1 LRVAAARPA
10 PSLVGSA
17 AFLIGLFSFAGGCG
31 DDSGLDAGGDT
42 STSTET
48 ETETETETGDGDGDG
63 ELLSAEP
70 EIILHPNQPM
80 VVDVIVE
87 LERAGQVE
95 LHHDEDLGVQVVS
108 WPSENEGRRHH
119 LRVRG
124 LAPSSDHSFTLTAT
138 DLNDD
143 SASVT
148 RPLTLTTNHHQP
160 GFRPSFEVEVS
171 DAAALDPSYR
181 LFDYTNAPLFDPSG
195 IFVID
200 ASGVTRWYYNSGS
213 PEFAGPTAIWAGI
226 EMLEDGSMLALR
238 DAAVTVIDEL
248 GEQRLRFSAFDY
260 DLPAFHH
267 EAHML
272 GNGNILT
279 LCNSFRD
286 IDFSSLDIGLGL
298 THVAADLLIEIDPAG
313 EIVWTWDAFDHLD
326 PLRLRS
332 APGAGLTYVNTTG
345 EEGYDW
351 THGNGM
357 VHSAHDD
364 LILLSM
370 RHQNWIV
377 AIDHGTGEVAWR
389 LGDEGDFELLE
400 GSWFYHQHSPQW
412 QPDGSLLLYDN
423 AIGNPNVPYP
433 EVESRAVRYVLDYDA
448 MTATQ
453 VWDSRHGAP
462 VIVPVA
468 GDADRT
474 PAGNVLVL
482 DSSMQPDP
490 LNFDVGKNYSRLT
503 EQRYEGDTT
512 PIWSLTTK
520 LGSFV
525 YRATAIE
532 RLPGDVGQ

>member
-1 LRVAAARPA
+1 
-10 PSLVGSA
+10 
-17 AFLIGLFSFAGGCG
+17 
-31 DDSGLDAGGDT
+31 
-42 STSTET
+42 
-48 ETETETETGDGDGDG
+48 
-63 ELLSAEP
+63 
-70 EIILHPNQPM
+70 
-80 VVDVIVE
+80 
-87 LERAGQVE
+87 
-95 LHHDEDLGVQVVS
+95 
-108 WPSENEGRRHH
+108 
-119 LRVRG
+119 
-124 LAPSSDHSFTLTAT
+124 
-138 DLNDD
+138 
-143 SASVT
+143 
-148 RPLTLTTNHHQP
+148 
-160 GFRPSFEVEVS
+160 
-171 DAAALDPSYR
+171 
-181 LFDYTNAPLFDPSG
+181 
-195 IFVID
+195 
-200 ASGVTRWYYNSGS
+200 
-213 PEFAGPTAIWAGI
+213 
-226 EMLEDGSMLALR
+226 MLALR

-286 IDFSSLDIGLGL
+286 IDFSSLDIGLGV
-298 THVAADLLIEIDPAG
+298 THVAADLLIEIDPDG
-313 EIVWTWDAFDHLD
+313 DIVWTWDAFDHLD

-332 APGAGLTYVNTTG
+332 DPGAGLAYVNTMTG

-357 VHSAHDD
+357 VHSVHDD

-370 RHQNWIV
+370 RHQNWIL
-377 AIDHGTGEVAWR
+377 AIDHATGDVVWR

-400 GSWFYHQHSPQW
+400 GTWFYHQHSPQW

-423 AIGNPNVPYP
+423 AIGNPNVPYA

-453 VWDSRHGAP
+453 VWDSRHGEP

-482 DSSMQPDP
+482 DSSLQPDP

-503 EQRYEGDTT
+503 EQRYDGDTT

-532 RLPGDVGQ
+532 RLPGDAG